1 MAEAL
6 ITYEIVIATFFSLIG
21 LLFAVRHKYNK
32 IRLAKKFPSVR
43 TNIDWMKTRKK
54 SDL

>member
-6 ITYEIVIATFFSLIG
+6 ITYEIVIGTFLSLIG

-32 IRLAKKFPSVR
+32 IRLAKKIPSVKI
-43 TNIDWMKTRKK
+43 NIDWMRTRK
-54 SDL
+54 